1 MSPNEEEYLK
11 EIGEQADHYGE
22 ESLTENQQ
30 ALYRGYITYQQYD
43 ELEGNI

>member
-1 MSPNEEEYLK
+1 MTKEEEYLK
-11 EIGEQADHYGE
+11 DIGDQVDYYGE

-30 ALYRGYITYQQYD
+30 ALYRGNITYQQYE